1 MYRAQKSPARCRA
14 DLKVRLGVGVLGFD
28 DFAGFD
34 RLDAAPHA
42 LDFTAGEL
50 DAYALYVGAEATLG
64 VFDQAGTDAAALFGE
79 TFTDDASAF
88 YGALACDCAN
98 SCHGK
103 FLFLVKAVESRVWG
117 VAIKSFFAGGS
128 EGRILKE

>member
-34 RLDAAPHA
+34 RFDADPHA

-64 VFDQAGTDAAALFGE
+64 VFNQAGTDTAALFGE
-79 TFTDDASAF
+79 TFTDDASTF
-88 YGALACDCAN
+88 YGALTCDCAN
-98 SCHGK
+98 SSHGK
-103 FLFLVKAVESRVWG
+103 FLY
-117 VAIKSFFAGGS
+117 
-128 EGRILKE
+128 